1 MRDVIRDL
9 RQTFRSL
16 RSHPGPAVAAILT
29 LALGIGAT
37 TAIFSVVDAVL
48 LRPLPFPEAE
58 RLVDVLAVRPQRGE
72 DRIAMTPAD
81 FLAWRGQSVSFEHLG
96 AYVPFGTLDWTGGEE
111 PLRLSRHLVSE
122 GLLEA
127 LGMRPAAG
135 RLFASEEYGAGRD
148 RVILLS
154 HRLWR
159 ERFGGEPSVAGRS
172 LTLGGEVYQVAG
184 VLPADFRMRGGSP
197 DLLVPLVFG
206 PEAAADRES
215 SYLGAIG
222 RLKPGIT
229 PERAGRELDAIRARL
244 EADLAEPER
253 GVRASIV
260 PLRGAFA
267 GPVRTAL
274 LVLFGAVL
282 FVLLIACANVASLEL
297 VRAAARE
304 PEIVL
309 RAALGADRRRLV
321 RQLLA
326 ESAVLSI
333 PGGIA
338 GVALAFLALK
348 LLPDARGVYLPRDL
362 EIGIDLRVLGF
373 ALGLSLLAGL
383 IPGLV
388 PAFRAAR
395 ADLRAALRAG
405 SRDDGGRS
413 RWLDGFAVAEIA
425 LALILLVGAGLM
437 ARSFVQLLGEDPGF
451 VTENVLTLEIELPEA
466 RYAEPERIAAFS
478 SQLLERIA
486 HLPGV
491 VAAGA
496 VRQLPPESAWSFQ
509 PVFEGQEEPATDA
522 SAAWDLATPGAFA
535 ALGTP
540 LLRGRVF
547 AERDRPGT
555 PLVAVIDE
563 AAARRFFPGVDP
575 LGRRVR
581 FNGAW
586 HEVVGVVQEQRR
598 PGAAAGTEPV
608 FWFASAQ
615 LPVPADYLRAMGI
628 AVRTEK
634 DPLALA
640 AAVRRELWALDG
652 NLPAGEIQTLEGRL
666 AESVFYA
673 RSHFNTVLLLLFGGL
688 GLVLAMIGIYG
699 VLSYR
704 VDRRTREIG
713 IRMALGALRSDVVR
727 LVLGHGLVL
736 TGLGLVLGLCGA
748 VALARVLASLL
759 YGIGALDPL
768 TLGAVVLT
776 LTAVATLASWL
787 PAHRA
792 SRLDPLV
799 AIRAE

>member
-1 MRDVIRDL
+1 MRDLL
-9 RQTFRSL
+9 R
-16 RSHPGPAVAAILT
+16 HPGHAAAAILT

-48 LRPLPFPEAE
+48 LRPLPFPAPE
-58 RLVDVLAVRPQRGE
+58 RLADVLAVRPARGE
-72 DRIAMTPAD
+72 ERVAITPAD
-81 FLAWRGQSVSFEHLG
+81 FLAWRAQSSSFEHLG
-96 AYVPFGTLDWTGGEE
+96 AYVSFGTLDWTGGEE
-111 PLRLSRHLVSE
+111 PLRLSRHLVSV

-127 LGMRPAAG
+127 LGVRPAAG
-135 RLFASEEYGAGRD
+135 RLFAPEEYRPGRD
-148 RVILLS
+148 RVVLLS

-159 ERFGGEPSVAGRS
+159 ERFGGSPSVAGRS
-172 LTLGGEVYQVAG
+172 ITLGGEAYQVAG
-184 VLPADFRMRGGSP
+184 VLPADFRIRGGAP
-197 DLLVPLVFG
+197 DLLIPLVFG
-206 PEAAADRES
+206 PEAGTDRES
-215 SYLGAIG
+215 AYLGAIG

-244 EADLAEPER
+244 ETDLPEAER
-253 GVRASIV
+253 GVRASVV
-260 PLRGAFA
+260 PLREAFA
-267 GPVRTAL
+267 GPVRPAL

-282 FVLLIACANVASLEL
+282 FVLLIACANVASLQL

-326 ESAVLSI
+326 ESLALAV

-338 GVALAFLALK
+338 GVALAGLALR
-348 LLPDARGVYLPRDL
+348 LLPDARGVYLPTDV
-362 EIGIDLRVLGF
+362 EIAIDPRVLGF
-373 ALGLSLLAGL
+373 SLGLSLLTGL
-383 IPGLV
+383 VSGLV

-395 ADLRAALRAG
+395 PDLRAALRAG
-405 SRDDGGRS
+405 TRDDGGRT
-413 RWLDGFAVAEIA
+413 RWLDAFAVSEIA
-425 LALILLVGAGLM
+425 LALLLLVGAGLM
-437 ARSFVQLLGEDPGF
+437 VHSFVRLLGVDPGF
-451 VTENVLTLEIELPEA
+451 AAENVLTLEIELPAA
-466 RYAEPERIAAFS
+466 RYAEPERIAAFYA
-478 SQLLERIA
+478 QLLERIS

-496 VRQLPPESAWSFQ
+496 VRQLPPDSSWSFQ
-509 PVFEGQEEPATDA
+509 PVLEGQEKPSEEA
-522 SAAWDLATPGAFA
+522 SAAWDLATPDAFA

-540 LLRGRVF
+540 ILHGRPF
-547 AERDRPGT
+547 DARDRPDT

-581 FNGAW
+581 FNGQW
-586 HEVVGVVQEQRR
+586 HEIVGVAKEQRR
-598 PGAAAGTEPV
+598 PGASAEGEPV
-608 FWFASAQ
+608 FWFAAAQ
-615 LPVPADYLRAMGI
+615 LPVPADYLRSMGI
-628 AVRTEK
+628 AVRTGK

-640 AAVRRELWALDG
+640 AAVRRELRALDG
-652 NLPAGEIQTLEGRL
+652 DLPAGELQTLEHRL
-666 AESVFYA
+666 AGSVFYA

-688 GLVLAMIGIYG
+688 GLALAMIGIYG
-699 VLSYR
+699 VVSYGAG
-704 VDRRTREIG
+704 RRTREIG

-727 LVLGHGLVL
+727 LVLRHGLAL
-736 TGLGLVLGLCGA
+736 TGIGLVLGLCGA

-776 LTAVATLASWL
+776 LTAVATLASWI

>member
-1 MRDVIRDL
+1 MRDLIRDL
-9 RQTFRSL
+9 RQAFHAL
-16 RSHPGPAVAAILT
+16 WSHPGPAAAAILT

-48 LRPLPFPEAE
+48 LRPLPFPQPE
-58 RLVDVLAVRPQRGE
+58 RLADVLGVRPQRGE
-72 DRIAMTPAD
+72 GRVAITPAD
-81 FLAWRGQSVSFEHLG
+81 FLAWREQSSSFEHLG

-122 GLLEA
+122 GLLAA
-127 LGMRPAAG
+127 LGVRPAAG
-135 RLFASEEYGAGRD
+135 RLFAAEEYRPGRD
-148 RVILLS
+148 RVVLLS

-159 ERFGGEPSVAGRS
+159 ERFGADPAVAGRS
-172 LTLGGEVYQVAG
+172 MTLGGEVYQVAG
-184 VLPADFRMRGGSP
+184 VLPEGFRIRGGSP
-197 DLLVPLVFG
+197 DLLAPLAFG

-215 SYLGAIG
+215 AYLGATG

-229 PERAGRELDAIRARL
+229 PEKAGRELDAIRARA
-244 EADLAEPER
+244 EAELPEGDR
-253 GVRASIV
+253 GLRSSVV
-260 PLRGAFA
+260 PLGEAFA
-267 GPVRTAL
+267 GPVRPAL

-282 FVLLIACANVASLEL
+282 FVLLIACANVASLQL

-326 ESAVLSI
+326 ESAALAV

-338 GVALAFLALK
+338 GVALAAVALK

-362 EIGIDLRVLGF
+362 EVGIDLRVLGF
-373 ALGLSLLAGL
+373 SLGLALVAGL
-383 IPGLV
+383 VSGLV
-388 PAFRAAR
+388 PAFRASR
-395 ADLRAALRAG
+395 TDLRAALRAG
-405 SRDDGGRS
+405 TRDDGGRS
-413 RWLDGFAVAEIA
+413 RWLDVFAVAEIA
-425 LALILLVGAGLM
+425 LALLLLVGAGLM
-437 ARSFVQLLGEDPGF
+437 LRSFVHLLGEDPGF
-451 VTENVLTLEIELPEA
+451 VAENVLTLEIELPEA
-466 RYAEPERIAAFS
+466 RYPEPERIAAFY
-478 SQLLERIA
+478 SQLLERIG

-491 VAAGA
+491 EAAGA
-496 VRQLPPESAWSFQ
+496 VRQLPPDSAWSFQ
-509 PVFEGQEEPATDA
+509 PVLEGQEEPSEDA
-522 SAAWDLATPGAFA
+522 SAAWELATSGAFA

-540 LLRGRVF
+540 ILRGRAF
-547 AERDRPGT
+547 DERDRPGT

-563 AAARRFFPGVDP
+563 AAAHRFFPGIDP
-575 LGRRVR
+575 VGRRVR
-581 FNGAW
+581 FNGEW
-586 HEVVGVVQEQRR
+586 HEVVGVAKEQRR
-598 PGAAAGTEPV
+598 PGADAQPV

-615 LPVPADYLRAMGI
+615 LPVPAGYLHSMGI
-628 AVRTEK
+628 AVRTGK

-652 NLPAGEIQTLEGRL
+652 NLPAGELQTLERRL
-666 AESVFYA
+666 AGSVFYA
-673 RSHFNTVLLLLFGGL
+673 RSHFNAVLLLLFGGL

-704 VDRRTREIG
+704 VGRRTREIG

-727 LVLGHGLVL
+727 LVLRHGLAL
-736 TGLGLVLGLCGA
+736 TATGLALGLGGA

-768 TLGAVVLT
+768 TLGAVVLI
-776 LTAVATLASWL
+776 LTAVATLASWI

-792 SRLDPLV
+792 SRLDPV
-799 AIRAE
+799 AAMRAE

>member
-1 MRDVIRDL
+1 MRDLIRDL
-9 RQTFRSL
+9 RQSFRAL
-16 RSHPGPAVAAILT
+16 RHHPGPAAAAILT

-72 DRIAMTPAD
+72 ERVAMTPAD
-81 FLAWRGQSVSFEHLG
+81 FLAWRGQSGSFEHLG

-111 PLRLSRHLVSE
+111 PLRLSRHLVSA

-127 LGMRPAAG
+127 LGIRPAAG
-135 RLFASEEYGAGRD
+135 RLFVAEEYGAGRD
-148 RVILLS
+148 RVVLLS

-159 ERFGGEPSVAGRS
+159 ERFGADPAVAGRS
-172 LTLGGEVYQVAG
+172 MTLGGEVYQVAG
-184 VLPADFRMRGGSP
+184 VLPADFRIRGGAP
-197 DLLVPLVFG
+197 DILVPLAFG

-215 SYLGAIG
+215 AYLGAIG
-222 RLKPGIT
+222 RLRPGVT
-229 PERAGRELDAIRARL
+229 LERAGSELDAIRARL
-244 EADLAEPER
+244 EADLPDSER

-260 PLRGAFA
+260 PLREAFA
-267 GPVRTAL
+267 GNVRKAL
-274 LVLFGAVL
+274 LVLFGAVV

-297 VRAAARE
+297 IRAAARE

-309 RAALGADRRRLV
+309 RAALGAGRRRLV

-326 ESAVLSI
+326 ESAVLAV
-333 PGGIA
+333 PGGLA
-338 GVALAFLALK
+338 GVALAALALK

-362 EIGIDLRVLGF
+362 EIGMDPRVLGF

-383 IPGLV
+383 LPGLV

-395 ADLRAALRAG
+395 TDLRAALRAG
-405 SRDDGGRS
+405 TRDDGGRS

-425 LALILLVGAGLM
+425 LALVLLAGAGLM
-437 ARSFVQLLGEDPGF
+437 VRSFIHLLSEDPGF
-451 VTENVLTLEIELPEA
+451 EAENVLTLEVDLPEA
-466 RYAEPERIAAFS
+466 RYVEPERIAAFYG
-478 SQLLERIA
+478 QLLERIG
-486 HLPGV
+486 HLPGA

-509 PVFEGQEEPATDA
+509 PVFEGQEEPAEDA
-522 SAAWDLATPGAFA
+522 SAAWDLATPDAFA

-540 LLRGRVF
+540 VLRGRAF
-547 AERDRPGT
+547 DGRDRPGT
-555 PLVAVIDE
+555 PFVAVIDE

-575 LGRRVR
+575 IGRRVR
-581 FNGAW
+581 FNGQW
-586 HEVVGVVQEQRR
+586 HEVVGVVKEQRR
-598 PGAAAGTEPV
+598 PGAAAGGEPV

-615 LPVPADYLRAMGI
+615 LPVPADYLRSMGI
-628 AVRTEK
+628 AVRTK
-634 DPLALA
+634 SDPLSLA

-652 NLPAGEIQTLEGRL
+652 NLPAGELQTLESRL
-666 AESVFYA
+666 AGSIFYA
-673 RSHFNTVLLLLFGGL
+673 RSHFNTVLLLLFSGL

-699 VLSYR
+699 VLSER
-704 VDRRTREIG
+704 VSRRTHELG
-713 IRMALGALRSDVVR
+713 IRMALGALRSDIVR
-727 LVLGHGLVL
+727 LVLRHGLAL
-736 TGLGLVLGLCGA
+736 TGLGLALGLGGA
-748 VALARVLASLL
+748 VALARVLGSLL
-759 YGIGALDPL
+759 YGVGALDPL